1 MLVPGPLLPGL
12 FPEDYPLGAR
22 EFIERGGSRWVP
34 NTPSLSLTRDPRV
47 PDDAQILGTRAAGV
61 VIDAISEIRGF
72 LQLKGKIQEPCT
84 SKNQRAH

>member
-22 EFIERGGSRWVP
+22 GGSQWVP
-34 NTPSLSLTRDPRV
+34 NTPLSLTRDPRV